1 MRESMLKINNL
12 KKQYGKKLVLDNINL
27 ELSKGMIGLL
37 GNNGA
42 GKTTL
47 MKIIATLLEPTQG
60 TCSLNKISIKE
71 KKRIRKMLGYIP
83 QEFSLYPDFTCYE
96 MLDYFMLLDGVKD
109 QEQRMNRIVE
119 VLEMVN
125 LQEKMHVKIKNLS
138 GGMKR
143 RVGVA
148 QALLGNPMIII
159 ADEPSVGLDPEERR
173 NLSDLFKELS
183 REKIVLLSTHI
194 ISDIE
199 EVCDTLGIMKDGK
212 LLFYGTKKELK
223 EKTNM
228 QEQTL
233 EEAYLQ
239 LINGN
244 DDKCKL

>member
-212 LLFYGTKKELK
+212 LLFYGTK
-223 EKTNM
+223 
-228 QEQTL
+228 
-233 EEAYLQ
+233 
-239 LINGN
+239 
-244 DDKCKL
+244 

>member
-1 MRESMLKINNL
+1 MLKINNL
-12 KKQYGKKLVLDNINL
+12 SKKYSKKVALDTINL

-47 MKIIATLLEPTQG
+47 MKIIATLLEPTKG
-60 TCSLNKISIKE
+60 TCTLNEISIKE
-71 KKRIRKMLGYIP
+71 KKKVRKMIGYIP

-109 QEQRMNRIVE
+109 QEARMDRIVE

-143 RVGVA
+143 RVGIA
-148 QALLGNPMIII
+148 QALLGKPLVII

-173 NLSDLFKELS
+173 NLSGLFKELS
-183 REKIVLLSTHI
+183 KDKIVLISTHI

-199 EVCDTLGIMKDGK
+199 DVCDTFGIMKDGK
-212 LLFYGTKKELK
+212 LLFYGTNKELK
-223 EKTNM
+223 ETTNM
-228 QEQTL
+228 QERTL
-233 EEAYLQ
+233 EEAYLK
-239 LINGN
+239 LVNG
-244 DDKCKL
+244 KEK